1 MAQDKP
7 IPLVGRLAIQLKMV
21 TTQEVARAMAESEAR
36 GNPRLAQVMLSMGL
50 LDPDQVARLQQ
61 VQKELIE
68 KQRAKTAGPAAPEPA
83 PASRPAPARPAAA
96 ASMPPS
102 KARPSPPGSA
112 PPRPAPAAG
121 GPTAPRPASQ
131 VHQAAEHA
139 AKVAAPMTARDIDDL
154 YETPTNAA
162 SASQPTAETPPRQAA
177 SIPSAAASAS
187 SEPRGPRPAPSPAA
201 PAGPAPARAATVAAS
216 APGAPSSS
224 APVAAGPVLGSH
236 GKPSLELEVPE
247 PSASDRERLE
257 ALLSAGVEG
266 GASDIH
272 LHAGGPLKQ
281 RRVGE
286 LVVVEEDVDRALV
299 ERMVSASLTSEQ
311 RDVLRYDGE
320 LDYCFDLPGIGRFR
334 ANAYRQ
340 QRGLDAVFR
349 SIPNHPPTLEELG
362 LPEEL
367 KKYTDY
373 HQGMVLIT
381 GPAGCGK
388 SATLAALVNH
398 INESRDDHILTVED
412 PIEIVHPSKRCLV
425 NQRHAGHHT
434 KSFSRALR
442 AALRED
448 PDIIVIGELRDL
460 ETISLAMTAAETGHF
475 VLATLHTANAVR
487 TVNRMIGAFPSN
499 EQDQVRAML
508 SESLRAVVSQRL
520 VPTADGQGRVPA
532 LEMLVINRAIGNLIR
547 DQKTI
552 QIRSSMQTGKAHGMY
567 LLEQSLNEL
576 VAQGRITREVALSLA
591 EEQKL
596 ITAGA

>member
-7 IPLVGRLAIQLKMV
+7 IPLVGRLAIQLKML
-21 TTQEVARAMAESEAR
+21 TPGEVARAMAESESS
-36 GNPRLAQVMLSMGL
+36 GNPRLAQVMLTMGL
-50 LDPDQVARLQQ
+50 LDRDQVVKLQQ
-61 VQKELIE
+61 VQKDLVE
-68 KQRAKTAGPAAPEPA
+68 KQRARMSGGE
-83 PASRPAPARPAAA
+83 ASERPA
-96 ASMPPS
+96 
-102 KARPSPPGSA
+102 K
-112 PPRPAPAAG
+112 APAAVRPPA
-121 GPTAPRPASQ
+121 PTSGRSANEIHR
-131 VHQAAEHA
+131 AAEHA
-139 AKVAAPMTARDIDDL
+139 AKAAAPMQARDIDDL
-154 YETPTNAA
+154 YAA
-162 SASQPTAETPPRQAA
+162 PPAAEKVRPLPSERPVPAA
-177 SIPSAAASAS
+177 PKSP
-187 SEPRGPRPAPSPAA
+187 PRPAVAAPAA
-201 PAGPAPARAATVAAS
+201 PAAVEPSAPPAPI
-216 APGAPSSS
+216 
-224 APVAAGPVLGSH
+224 APVADGR
-236 GKPSLELEVPE
+236 PSLEVAVPE
-247 PSASDRERLE
+247 PGSADRARLE
-257 ALLSAGVEG
+257 SLLAAGVAAK
-266 GASDIH
+266 ASDIH
-272 LHAGGPLKQ
+272 LHAGGPIKQ
-281 RRVGE
+281 RRIGE
-286 LVVVEEDVDRALV
+286 LVVVDESVDPPAV
-299 ERMVSASLTSEQ
+299 ERMVASALTPEQ
-311 RDVLRYDGE
+311 RARLAHAGE
-320 LDYCFDLPGIGRFR
+320 LDFCFDLPGVGRFR

-349 SIPNHPPTLEELG
+349 SIPDRPPTLEELG

-388 SATLAALVNH
+388 SSTLAALVNH
-398 INESRDDHILTVED
+398 INENRDDHILTVED

-434 KSFSRALR
+434 KTFSRALR

-508 SESLRAVVSQRL
+508 SESLRAVISQRL
-520 VPTADGQGRVPA
+520 VPTADGESRVPA

-576 VAQGRITREVALSLA
+576 VASGRITREVALSLA
-591 EEQKL
+591 EEEKL
-596 ITAGA
+596 ITAGV

>member
-1 MAQDKP
+1 MGQDKP
-7 IPLVGRLAIQLKMV
+7 IPLVGRLAIQLKMLSAD
-21 TTQEVARAMAESEAR
+21 EVARAMAESESS
-36 GNPRLAQVMLSMGL
+36 GNPRLAQVMLSLGL
-50 LDPDQVARLQQ
+50 LDRDQVAKLQQ
-61 VQKELIE
+61 VQKDLVE
-68 KQRAKTAGPAAPEPA
+68 KQRARMGGEAPEQA
-83 PASRPAPARPAAA
+83 PASAPPARPAAQ
-96 ASMPPS
+96 
-102 KARPSPPGSA
+102 
-112 PPRPAPAAG
+112 
-121 GPTAPRPASQ
+121 PASTRPTPNA
-131 VHQAAEHA
+131 VHRVAEQAA
-139 AKVAAPMTARDIDDL
+139 KTAAPMQARDIDEL
-154 YETPTNAA
+154 YAAPPSAEKPRPLPSTAPGPSVPASSTPRPPAPATPAA
-162 SASQPTAETPPRQAA
+162 QAA
-177 SIPSAAASAS
+177 SPPASPAPPKVAAAPIPASTPPVVQSPVSANG
-187 SEPRGPRPAPSPAA
+187 R
-201 PAGPAPARAATVAAS
+201 
-216 APGAPSSS
+216 
-224 APVAAGPVLGSH
+224 
-236 GKPSLELEVPE
+236 PSLELLVPE
-247 PSASDRERLE
+247 PTAADRKRLE
-257 ALLSAGVEG
+257 AILAAGVEAK
-266 GASDIH
+266 ASDVH

-286 LVVVEEDVDRALV
+286 LVVVEESVEPAAV
-299 ERMVSASLTSEQ
+299 ERMVAAALTPEQ
-311 RDVLRYDGE
+311 RAQLGHAGE
-320 LDYCFDLPGIGRFR
+320 LDFCFDLPGVGRFR

-349 SIPNHPPTLEELG
+349 SIPDRPPTLAELG
-362 LPEEL
+362 LPDDL

-388 SATLAALVNH
+388 SSTLAALVNH
-398 INESRDDHILTVED
+398 INENRDDHILTVED

-425 NQRHAGHHT
+425 NQRHAGLHT
-434 KSFSRALR
+434 KTFSRALR

-508 SESLRAVVSQRL
+508 SESLRAVISQRL
-520 VPTADGQGRVPA
+520 VPTSDGQSRVPA

-576 VAQGRITREVALSLA
+576 VAKGSITREVALSLA
-591 EEQKL
+591 EEEKL
-596 ITAGA
+596 ITAGV

>member
-7 IPLVGRLAIQLKMV
+7 IPLVGRLAIQLKML
-21 TTQEVARAMAESEAR
+21 TSEEVSRAMAESEST
-36 GNPRLAQVMLSMGL
+36 GNPRLAQVMMQMGL
-50 LDPDQVARLQQ
+50 LDRDQVANLHRI
-61 VQKELIE
+61 QKDLVD
-68 KQRAKTAGPAAPEPA
+68 KQRARTPGESPE
-83 PASRPAPARPAAA
+83 
-96 ASMPPS
+96 
-102 KARPSPPGSA
+102 
-112 PPRPAPAAG
+112 
-121 GPTAPRPASQ
+121 Q
-131 VHQAAEHA
+131 
-139 AKVAAPMTARDIDDL
+139 
-154 YETPTNAA
+154 
-162 SASQPTAETPPRQAA
+162 
-177 SIPSAAASAS
+177 AAASAS
-187 SEPRGPRPAPSPAA
+187 PTPTPANPTAARRASDVHSAADHAAKTAAPMTSRDIDSLYETQPGAAEKSRPLPKATTSAPSPTVPASPASPTSAAPTRGPLTAPAKTAPVAVQPAPSAPSAA
-201 PAGPAPARAATVAAS
+201 PAQPEPPRPPAEAHAIPRS
-216 APGAPSSS
+216 R
-224 APVAAGPVLGSH
+224 
-236 GKPSLELEVPE
+236 PSLELNVPE
-247 PSASDRERLE
+247 PSAADRKKLE
-257 ALLSAGVEG
+257 EILAAGVEAK
-266 GASDIH
+266 ASDVH
-272 LHAGGPLKQ
+272 LHAGGSLKQ
-281 RRVGE
+281 RRIGE
-286 LVVVEEDVDRALV
+286 LVVIDDSIDAASV
-299 ERMVSASLTSEQ
+299 ERLVAASLTPVQ
-311 RDVLRYDGE
+311 RDQLRHEGE

-349 SIPNHPPTLEELG
+349 SIPDRPPTLAELG
-362 LPEEL
+362 LPDEL

-388 SATLAALVNH
+388 SSTLAALVNH
-398 INESRDDHILTVED
+398 INENRDDHILTVED

-434 KSFSRALR
+434 KTFSRALR

-475 VLATLHTANAVR
+475 VLATLHTSNAVR

-508 SESLRAVVSQRL
+508 SESLRAVISQRL
-520 VPTADGQGRVPA
+520 VPTSDGQGRVPA

-576 VAQGRITREVALSLA
+576 VAKGRITRELALSLA
-591 EEQKL
+591 EEEKL